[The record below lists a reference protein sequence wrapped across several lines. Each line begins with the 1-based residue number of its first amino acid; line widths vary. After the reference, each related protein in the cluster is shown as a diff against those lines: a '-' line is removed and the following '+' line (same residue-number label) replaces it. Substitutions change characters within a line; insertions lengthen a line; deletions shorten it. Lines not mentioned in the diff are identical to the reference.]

1 MSIYRKRYRK
11 TPVIAK
17 LVPLIIIKIL
27 IMKLF
32 STEADGADEIAAQA
46 DEHTTEDGGQRRRH
60 GRRHQVGSS

>member
-1 MSIYRKRYRK
+1 MN
-11 TPVIAK
+11 
-17 LVPLIIIKIL
+17 
-27 IMKLF
+27 LF